1 MPPHAPPPWRSPR
14 PACTPYAHPP
24 SAPPASPPAA
34 PPPPRRTH
42 RIRSSPSAPPTPRWW
57 PCRRRRHAPRR
68 RRRRHARGAGRD
80 RRTRGRPGAAPQA
93 SGTRRL
99 RRLCVHSFRRR
110 LLCHRGGGGI
120 ARGLHLLLRRPPRGV
135 APGGDQHRPCRA
147 ARGARPEPSLQ
158 APPVRARQDCSLKSK
173 GYLNTRQ

>member
-110 LLCHRGGGGI
+110 LLCHRG
-120 ARGLHLLLRRPPRGV
+120 ACVPAACLRGDSVWGSIVFPDSIEFKSRCSLLLR
-135 APGGDQHRPCRA
+135 C
-147 ARGARPEPSLQ
+147 
-158 APPVRARQDCSLKSK
+158 
-173 GYLNTRQ
+173 